1 MNNTN
6 FHIPVM
12 KHEAISHLLSDRD
25 GIYIDATLGYGGHSK
40 HILEETSSKS
50 NSMRSIKILMQS
62 NLIKKNY
69 HKRRGLPLNMDVS
82 LLWMN
87 MQEHGTYTDRLME
100 FYLI

>member
-40 HILEETSSKS
+40 HILS
-50 NSMRSIKILMQS
+50 
-62 NLIKKNY
+62 LI
-69 HKRRGLPLNMDVS
+69 H
-82 LLWMN
+82 
-87 MQEHGTYTDRLME
+87 
-100 FYLI
+100 I